1 MSGTNYFSYF
11 PNVEYTDN
19 SGSTKIVTDIF
30 KRVKM
35 RTLSTIIKTA
45 IFYKYTI
52 QDGERVEDIANR
64 YYGDTQYYWLI
75 LYANDIINI
84 YTQWP
89 RSNSEFNNYIIS
101 KYESIEG
108 ASDTT
113 NELLVHHYED
123 VVGNWINKSD
133 WDGTPSLKKTIYDWE
148 YSLNENKREINI
160 VKREYLPQIIKEMN
174 NLFSK

>member
-101 KYESIEG
+101 K
-108 ASDTT
+108 
-113 NELLVHHYED
+113 
-123 VVGNWINKSD
+123 
-133 WDGTPSLKKTIYDWE
+133 
-148 YSLNENKREINI
+148 
-160 VKREYLPQIIKEMN
+160 
-174 NLFSK
+174 